1 MAKYPIT
8 HNTDAGQVIERG
20 ENQFFIRLYIGK
32 SADGTRKY
40 YSKTWRTLERAIEDL
55 FEQKLKRSRRVLEIE
70 SSMHFGEYLKHFL
83 EEIHR
88 PSVSAN
94 TYTISAQYVRLYCSP
109 YIVVNKRLKDLTSN
123 DLQKYF
129 NQLCEWISP
138 VTKRPLAPATVE
150 RLSRVLTA
158 SLNHAFNNQLIARN
172 PMRNVMLPSRKA
184 RRARRRA
191 LTNEDLRKFLSYVD
205 DNQHAWWIKKLGAIY
220 HLAAET
226 GFRPEEYLA
235 LQWKDCRLDSSPST
249 ITVERVVVEFKGKGG
264 WMFAEP
270 KTPKSARTL
279 PITNELRNKLL
290 KHKAVITEL
299 RKRAGDRW
307 SEHDLVFPARFGIP
321 IRQDVTERVFRKICE
336 ELGWEKGRYCVYAL
350 RHTMASLA
358 LLRNVNLKVV
368 SERLGH
374 ASIRTTADVY
384 AHVAP
389 SLQEAAT
396 EEIGSIIYERKETK
410 SEPVS
415 LNAEQQPAQ
424 ETVSEASE
432 MVN

>member
-20 ENQFFIRLYIGK
+20 EHQFFIRLYIGK

-40 YSKTWRTLERAIEDL
+40 YSKTWKTLERAIEDL
-55 FEQKLKRSRRVLEIE
+55 FEQKLKRSRGVLEIE
-70 SSMHFGEYLKHFL
+70 SSMHFEEYLRHFL

-94 TYTISAQYVRLYCSP
+94 TYTISAQYIRLYFSP
-109 YIVVNKRLKDLTSN
+109 YMVGNKRLKDLTSS

-158 SLNHAFNNQLIARN
+158 ALNHAFNSQLIARN

-191 LTNEDLRKFLSYVD
+191 LTSEDLKEFLAHID
-205 DNQHAWWIKKLGAIY
+205 DNQHKWWIKKLGAIY
-220 HLAAET
+220 HLAAEA

-235 LQWKDCRLDSSPST
+235 LQWKDCRLESSPAT

-264 WMFAEP
+264 WMFADP

-279 PITNELRNKLL
+279 PITNELREKLRS
-290 KHKAVITEL
+290 HKAVITEL
-299 RKRAGDRW
+299 KGRAGDKW

-350 RHTMASLA
+350 RHSMASLA
-358 LLRNVNLKVV
+358 LLKNVNLKVV

-396 EEIGSIIYERKETK
+396 EEIGNILYERKQTELK
-410 SEPVS
+410 PNS
-415 LNAEQQPAQ
+415 LHTLN
-424 ETVSEASE
+424 EASE
-432 MVN
+432 APDLVN